1 MGKQQEQIDKLLKS
15 HFEFFQEYVRT
26 VQGTPLDKTEEE
38 NVWKGFHDKIVAARQ
53 KWAADDNSDKRN
65 RVYVD
70 EIDCAIS
77 EYKVDAD

>member
-26 VQGTPLDKTEEE
+26 VQGPPTETADE
-38 NVWKGFHDKIVAARQ
+38 NKWKVFHDKIVATRQ

-65 RVYVD
+65 RVYFD
-70 EIDCAIS
+70 EIDCAIG